1 MDMHPGWRARSLAGN
16 DRGQIY
22 VIKEDSPPYVFLLGP
37 NGRTLRKN
45 KKHVQVIK
53 RMKELQFTADASCP
67 RYAGKK
73 MPPPV
78 NRNMKDVVQEV
89 RE

>member
-1 MDMHPGWRARSLAGN
+1 MEMHPGWRVKSLAGN
-16 DRGQIY
+16 DRGRIY
-22 VIKEDSPPYVFLLGP
+22 VIKEDSPSYVFLLGP

-53 RMKELQFTADASCP
+53 RMK
-67 RYAGKK
+67 
-73 MPPPV
+73 
-78 NRNMKDVVQEV
+78 DVVQEV

>member
-1 MDMHPGWRARSLAGN
+1 MEMRPGWMARSLAGN
-16 DRGQIY
+16 DKGRIY
-22 VIKEDSPPYVFLLGP
+22 VIKEDGPRYVFLLDG

-53 RMKELQFTADASCP
+53 RMK
-67 RYAGKK
+67 
-73 MPPPV
+73 
-78 NRNMKDVVQEV
+78 DVVQEV